1 MLKSKVETL
10 YLRTA
15 DKMMQSEIEQL
26 KKKIFV
32 YETERKNIE
41 AVMKKESPIAY
52 KQMQSDLL
60 LISEQAQIDYKLRLT
75 QKVLVQVD
83 LIPKINNFDMASQ
96 TNL

>member
-10 YLRTA
+10 YLRNA
-15 DKMMQSEIEQL
+15 DKMRQSEIEQL